1 MKINELK
8 PATTQMPLN
17 EYNLPVSNINMNLRG
32 VSDPTLGKE
41 AAMGLK
47 ALTGLVGTDFT
58 ITSARRHD
66 NEKSMHHTGN
76 AIDFGVQNKDGKS
89 MLNFFFT
96 DPEYTKLS
104 DAGKQY
110 LIDHNAELIDER
122 TRPGQPHFHL
132 EFNNPEKSRVLAQ
145 GATPSLYAD
154 GAKTSTGDF
163 PIYGVQ
169 GTWQPNDYNQNV
181 DFLGEMKKL
190 AGLDDFV
197 DIGPTSDFYKQYG
210 ISSGTITRQTEGKG
224 IFENARKAEVDPE
237 TIPEYTPTTLD
248 PFDRYSTQRRDKF
261 TNFVVPN
268 FMMAPGYLPS
278 AEDLKKDLRR
288 KVGASLDFRI
298 KVPFAQ
304 KNSEYDDFLEKQDL
318 QILGPRGI
326 TLYPGASKTEAAG
339 DMQNNWQKW
348 SRGIGGGIK
357 AFANVIGSA
366 ASMIYFGLPMA
377 VTTGR
382 FDQLYNNGLNNLISE
397 YDKHLSEEF
406 PHYYTAA
413 EAQQTEGFATS
424 WDAFGK
430 ALGTANFWSR
440 DFLQGVGFLLGA
452 VRTGRF
458 AAEAQFG
465 AKAFDVATAA
475 SRRLFPRQMANAFR
489 KASFADGIGTLAAAR
504 RFQQA
509 RRMANYA
516 GAGLVSAAGEAT
528 IEANHIF
535 QSSYERI
542 KQMKREGAGE
552 YEGMSDA
559 EMRELAAGYSDVA
572 WALNLL
578 IVGGSNMLMFPRLL
592 GAPTKN
598 LQSRLAKNLIK
609 RGPKGTLEFTGRK
622 LPQFFKG
629 VGKDVLRGPVQEGFE
644 EWSQY
649 ALELGSKDYFGY
661 THNLSLDGEIEK
673 VTGGIGL
680 LNSIARGYLKV
691 PQTKEGL
698 QSVFLGALL
707 GSLGGTYSVYTGNS
721 ATQNHMRKV
730 TQAKKLVED
739 YNVLNKGED
748 LYKIINSLAALDN
761 IDKIQAGAV
770 QAEDLFTANT
780 AEMKRAFEIIDLFYE
795 TDQVDILNDM
805 INDARKLSK
814 ERFEAEFEIEPDAG
828 IDQTKQ
834 IDRIQRSIRRYEDLK
849 DNDPLINRLISAM
862 SVEMSED
869 EQAEEKI
876 QALKRELRYSVF
888 MSQELDDKGKELL
901 QEIISRSQGAINP
914 SYLQEYDLTDL
925 KGYTDAKT
933 LLDAQFEEML
943 KRPDAPGVA
952 QQGYLVDLLNQY
964 SYFNQLR
971 QQFNKYA
978 QAIYDAPFQKVNE
991 EFAERNQ
998 KEKEAKR
1005 KNDLENEKI
1014 VAAQEFQKKK
1024 KAEEEAAEK
1033 ARRETKSETAPEGF
1047 KKTPPE
1053 TAPKGFTQEGEKSP
1067 GRQVVSEETI
1077 DKGKRKGKK
1086 RIVYSETTEETIQ
1099 PEGVNIKVTKYTV
1112 EIGGKKVGGKS
1123 GKQMSLREFLDEY
1136 EISEEDQEL
1145 LSEYD
1150 LDNTVITI
1158 SEERE
1163 APADSRFNNTIAIKI
1178 TEKGELGSLEITIN
1192 GKRKTK
1198 PAPPAAP
1205 TVTPTAPA
1213 SQTDGENINTVN
1225 QANTENLEIPENN
1238 DVDIENNQSNASQDD
1253 GKSIGDIT
1261 YLGDILSL
1269 AWKSSNNTGGLTGVG
1284 EDLNT
1289 TQILE
1294 NPNIESM
1301 AGATI
1306 QWSIDMQELDI
1317 RAGGKLI
1324 QPSKRI
1330 SRAAL
1335 QQVKDKKELSQQD
1348 LDNLPIVGV
1357 STRNGKTIRAYVHT
1371 AAYVDTNIKPDNRV
1385 EEKQKIRAFRKKVYN
1400 AIIAGQNPTSIITE
1414 HTIGH
1419 LNYDATGQSKNDVSL
1434 VLNGG
1439 KPGTKQVNLMF
1450 NDGFNY
1456 VDENGV
1462 PEVDLLTSANP
1473 RAKGAVYFKLPAANQ
1488 ETFPARVFIENLH
1501 RETAEVLLAIYA
1513 GVTNRQVSFKTRV
1526 SKEFAESLPNKGVM
1540 KLYRQFLLDTIKES
1554 PGRLKFTDLVNMLI
1568 YDNTKGLEITFN
1580 PVSKTTVLKLGTQ
1593 RYTRAELETKKEEI
1607 LDWFVENKRYNIS
1620 KIQANG
1626 NNNYRYN
1633 DFLIKSKILYTNI
1646 FANQSTEGAFIQPT
1660 LRFGEIIPPSKPK
1673 PPTTPTAPKG
1683 PINTLGKFTRATLT
1697 EEEKNILKKQVKDDS
1712 QAAEKITNETA
1723 ESAQLALE
1731 FEEADKQ
1738 DKKVQTFMFGGVQ
1751 TQVAKD
1757 EKAPEDF
1764 DKEGE
1769 TAPTVEGEKESVS
1782 PNQVMPITE
1791 IEDYL
1796 KGKLPKLI
1804 NRDAMSRA
1812 TPGSFEFIAQK
1823 IVTLATVP
1831 NKDLGSTSAVIGGL
1845 GAYPSKKML
1854 FNDIIKAIYN
1864 LTNENTAEQIE
1875 LAAEKVL
1882 KEEELYVDP
1891 KGEIRSLV
1899 DDEQHSTLLRE
1910 KDSVSPN
1917 QVTKIISGGQT
1928 GVDRIGLEVG
1938 KELNIETGGVAPKGY
1953 RTEKGPDTSL
1963 KEFGLTEDT
1972 SSGYTSRTLKNLKT
1986 ADGTVLFGN
1995 MKSPGSKQTIN
2006 NLEKNNKP
2014 YIVNPT
2020 AKDLQKF
2027 LTDNNIK
2034 VLNVAGNRGSK
2045 VSSENAAKYAKVL
2058 KDALYYNQG
2067 FDTPT
2072 AVKAPNNKN
2081 NIIFGELKNKPKVN
2095 LSRVKKPKDNKDNL
2109 EDKCPF

>member
-489 KASFADGIGTLAAAR
+489 KASFAEGVGTLAAAR

-598 LQSRLAKNLIK
+598 LQSRLAKNIIK
-609 RGPKGTLEFTGRK
+609 RGPKGSLEFTGRK

-649 ALELGSKDYFGY
+649 ALELGSRDYFGY

-707 GSLGGTYSVYTGNS
+707 GSLGGTYSVWTGNS

-998 KEKEAKR
+998 KEEEAKR

-1024 KAEEEAAEK
+1024 EAEEKAAEQ
-1033 ARRETKSETAPEGF
+1033 ARKETKPETAPEGF
-1047 KKTPPE
+1047 KQTPPE

-1067 GRQVVSEETI
+1067 GRQVVSEETV
-1077 DKGKRKGKK
+1077 DKGKQKGKK
-1086 RIVYSETTEETIQ
+1086 RITYSETTEETNN
-1099 PEGVNIKVTKYTV
+1099 EGVTFKVTRYTT
-1112 EIGGKKVGGKS
+1112 EIGGKKVGATG
-1123 GKQMSLREFLDEY
+1123 GRQMTLQEFLDEY
-1136 EISEEDQEL
+1136 EVTEEEQKL

-1150 LDNTVITI
+1150 TITI
-1158 SEERE
+1158 SQESE
-1163 APADSRFNNTIAIKI
+1163 APEDSRFVSTIEVRASN
-1178 TEKGELGSLEITIN
+1178 KGELGSVEFILT

-1289 TQILE
+1289 TQVLE

-1683 PINTLGKFTRATLT
+1683 PTNTLGKFTRATLT
-1697 EEEKNILKKQVKDDS
+1697 EEEKNILKKQVKEDS

-1769 TAPTVEGEKESVS
+1769 TAPTVEGEKESV
-1782 PNQVMPITE
+1782 
-1791 IEDYL
+1791 
-1796 KGKLPKLI
+1796 K
-1804 NRDAMSRA
+1804 
-1812 TPGSFEFIAQK
+1812 
-1823 IVTLATVP
+1823 
-1831 NKDLGSTSAVIGGL
+1831 
-1845 GAYPSKKML
+1845 
-1854 FNDIIKAIYN
+1854 
-1864 LTNENTAEQIE
+1864 
-1875 LAAEKVL
+1875 
-1882 KEEELYVDP
+1882 
-1891 KGEIRSLV
+1891 
-1899 DDEQHSTLLRE
+1899 
-1910 KDSVSPN
+1910 PN

-1938 KELNIETGGVAPKGY
+1938 KELGIETGGVAPKGY
-1953 RTEKGPDTSL
+1953 RTEKGPDISL
-1963 KEFGLTEDT
+1963 KEFGLTEDA
-1972 SSGYTSRTLKNLKT
+1972 SSGYTSRTLNNLKT
-1986 ADGTVLFGN
+1986 ADGTVLFGD

-2006 NLEKNNKP
+2006 NLKKFNKP
-2014 YIVNPT
+2014 YIVNPI

-2027 LTDNNIK
+2027 LTDNNIEI
-2034 VLNVAGNRGSK
+2034 LNVAGNRGSK
-2045 VSSENAAKYAKVL
+2045 VSSENAAKYTKIL
-2058 KDALYYNQG
+2058 KDALG
-2067 FDTPT
+2067 ADTKNLNVGNLLGVDLKT
-2072 AVKAPNNKN
+2072 LNNKN